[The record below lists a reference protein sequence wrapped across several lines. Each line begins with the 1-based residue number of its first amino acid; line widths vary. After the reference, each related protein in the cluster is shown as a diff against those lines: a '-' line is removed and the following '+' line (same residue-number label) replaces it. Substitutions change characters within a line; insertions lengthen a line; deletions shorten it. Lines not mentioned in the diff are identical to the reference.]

1 MNGDGTIDV
10 NEGAG
15 ALIQSVGDVYLNRS
29 MQKASSIDVHDAAAL
44 PALLRALPA
53 ASRLMMLVDDDD
65 DCALDQKEFANGLR
79 LLARA
84 ARALGDVEG
93 LRAVAALPAERTR
106 LNRMFAKADIN
117 GDGKLD
123 INEWV
128 FFVEQLGIAPLLA
141 QHETLPFSCMLVVAL
156 EKEKAAVGVQSLDDD
171 IVPAGDSPPLSP
183 NGKRSPDR
191 GTAAG
196 MLELQRRGSLNLID
210 DCLIRG
216 GGSPPHDSPTAKYE
230 GMSVEERREAKE
242 KERNTRLA
250 RMTKEERHARNE
262 ATRSKLRGAL
272 RYREMEYEQK
282 VLASVRG
289 TVAGSA
295 LPPKYKKLLGVLRE
309 FDCDGDGIMNL
320 GELRLMLKML
330 HERAGE
336 EPPPVAH
343 LLKVFEQAHGGRHP
357 EELNVAELDAV
368 LAECPFSVQMAARQG
383 ASGSP
388 TGDRW
393 ARNTTFVGSPTA
405 PRASVFQG

>member
-1 MNGDGTIDV
+1 MD
-10 NEGAG
+10 
-15 ALIQSVGDVYLNRS
+15 
-29 MQKASSIDVHDAAAL
+29 
-44 PALLRALPA
+44 
-53 ASRLMMLVDDDD
+53 
-65 DCALDQKEFANGLR
+65 
-79 LLARA
+79 
-84 ARALGDVEG
+84 
-93 LRAVAALPAERTR
+93 RTR
-106 LNRMFAKADIN
+106 
-117 GDGKLD
+117 
-123 INEWV
+123 
-128 FFVEQLGIAPLLA
+128 PL
-141 QHETLPFSCMLVVAL
+141 PN
-156 EKEKAAVGVQSLDDD
+156 
-171 IVPAGDSPPLSP
+171 SPPLSP

-210 DCLIRG
+210 DVLIRG

-242 KERNTRLA
+242 KERNKRLA
-250 RMTKEERHARNE
+250 RMTREERHARNE

-393 ARNTTFVGSPTA
+393 ARNTTFVA
-405 PRASVFQG
+405 R